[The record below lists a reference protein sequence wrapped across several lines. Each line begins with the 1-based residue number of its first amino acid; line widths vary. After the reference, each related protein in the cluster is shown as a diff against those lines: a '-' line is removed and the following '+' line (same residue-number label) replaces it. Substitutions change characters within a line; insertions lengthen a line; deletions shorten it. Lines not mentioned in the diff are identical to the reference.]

1 MNRRHRHKML
11 LIILFISGLIKG
23 SHAQSRYDSSFFE
36 VAKRNME
43 NLVVFTDRSL
53 YAVNES
59 IQFSAFLQFGEEA
72 YYGPGSKVLYA
83 ELVNSFGTSV
93 AKGKFLIT
101 ENRSSGH
108 LAVPSSSLSG
118 IYYLRCYT
126 RWMRNFGP
134 RYFAYVPIRV
144 VNPYSEDILANNTVQ
159 GKGYLTP
166 FPKGAEKVAA
176 SLDRHSY
183 HVGEMVDVEL
193 SLKEGS
199 IDQVH
204 YGCITVVPSGT
215 IDTSAFI
222 HSLDSSPEGS
232 IPFQFNFL
240 PERKGTTLSG
250 IVLEHS
256 NQEPASDTRIH
267 FSILGE
273 EPAYFVTLTD
283 KEGRFQVNTPTRSGY
298 QEMFVVPEY
307 EPGTIIDV
315 LIDNDF
321 TSEPLPYDP
330 DSFNLSHDEQ
340 LQASR
345 LSLHMQLHQVFLA
358 ESGVDSATVPDRAGH
373 EPIYGTPEI
382 SVKIDEYINL
392 PNMEEIIVN
401 LIPKTNLKQS
411 GGQVH
416 IMIENENPM
425 ISMFPPLILIDDIP
439 VPDMDVFLAIPPS
452 KIDRINVIPEVYVFG
467 EVKYGGIISITSLE
481 GDLASI
487 KLPDGSYFFDYAA
500 YHPQLIPQASRYPG
514 LAKIPDTRNTLFW
527 MDHLE
532 LRKDSSRKVSFRTA
546 GVPGSYIILFR
557 GISSDGDIVHG
568 LNYFNVE

>member
-1 MNRRHRHKML
+1 MNRRHRHRML
-11 LIILFISGLIKG
+11 LIILFITGLIIG
-23 SHAQSRYDSSFFE
+23 SHAQSRYDSTFSE

-43 NLVVFTDRSL
+43 NLVVFTDRSM

-59 IQFSAFLQFGEEA
+59 IQFSALLESGEDP
-72 YYGPGSKVLYA
+72 YHGLGSKVLYA
-83 ELVNSFGTSV
+83 ELVNSTGTAV
-93 AKGKFLIT
+93 VKGKFPIN
-101 ENRSSGH
+101 ENRSNGH

-134 RYFAYVPIRV
+134 RNFAYVPIRV
-144 VNPYSEDILANNTVQ
+144 VNPYSTEILSYNTEE
-159 GKGYLTP
+159 KKAYLSP
-166 FPKGAEKVAA
+166 VPKGAGKVTA
-176 SLDRHSY
+176 SLSRHSF
-183 HVGEMVDVEL
+183 HVGELINVEL
-193 SLKEGS
+193 SLTEGS

-204 YGCITVVPSGT
+204 FGCITVVPTGT

-222 HSLDSSPEGS
+222 HSLDPMSESS

-240 PERKGTTLSG
+240 PEIKGITLSG
-250 IVLEHS
+250 LVREQS
-256 NQEPASDTRIH
+256 SQDPASDTRIH

-273 EPAYFVTLTD
+273 EPAYFVTQSD
-283 KEGRFQVNTPTRSGY
+283 QEGRFQINTPTRRGN

-307 EPGTIIDV
+307 EPGTPLDV

-321 TSEPLPYDP
+321 TSEPLPFDP
-330 DSFNLSHDEQ
+330 DSFNLNHTEQ

-345 LSLHMQLHQVFLA
+345 LSLHMQLRRIFL
-358 ESGVDSATVPDRAGH
+358 VDSAVDNAIFQKRARPESFFGA
-373 EPIYGTPEI
+373 PEI
-382 SVKIDEYINL
+382 SVKIEEYINL
-392 PNMEEIIVN
+392 PNMEELIRN
-401 LIPKTNLKQS
+401 LIPRTNLMRS

-416 IMIENENPM
+416 IMIDNENPM

-439 VPDMDVFLAIPPS
+439 VHDMEVFMAIPPS
-452 KIDRINVIPEVYVFG
+452 KIDRIDVVPEVYVFG
-467 EVKYGGIISITSLE
+467 EVKYGGIISIISKQ

-487 KLPDGSYFFDYAA
+487 KLPEGSYFFDYAA
-500 YHPQLIPQASRYPG
+500 FHPPLIPQLARYSG
-514 LAKIPDTRNTLFW
+514 TAKIPDTRNTQFW

-532 LRKDSSRKVSFRTA
+532 LRTDLSRRFSFQASS
-546 GVPGSYIILFR
+546 VPGSYIILFR